1 MYVTHLPAFSTA
13 ATAAMTDIVIALVV
27 VGVYGVSRW
36 RLLLLL
42 LLRVVIMAPPP
53 PLFVL
58 SCVRVN
64 NNLFPF
70 FSFPLLS
77 APCRPSLSS
86 PLLPSP
92 FVYGFSFPF
101 LFKSLLSFAFFSFQF
116 GVQIL
121 GTAIRL
127 PNEPPPPPGVLL
139 REEEEGHCLRHRDVS
154 FELCACVCDK
164 KSK

>member
-13 ATAAMTDIVIALVV
+13 TTAAMTDIVIALVV

-70 FSFPLLS
+70 FSF
-77 APCRPSLSS
+77 
-86 PLLPSP
+86 
-92 FVYGFSFPF
+92 
-101 LFKSLLSFAFFSFQF
+101 QF